1 MFIGLVRAYISKQ
14 MALFG
19 DINNMFGYS
28 LIRTKKLD
36 AIFDKIAIFALDK
49 IRYQNQLFMD
59 IKGKVIQ
66 VLPMEGGTSKSG
78 NQWSKASLI
87 VETTENPKYPKKVK
101 ISNMKNADTFSK
113 IAVGSEVTFK
123 VEIESREYNGRWYTE
138 VNCWGWDTPQV
149 QQTPAQPAPQAQ
161 NAPAQEENDQLPF

>member
-1 MFIGLVRAYISKQ
+1 
-14 MALFG
+14 
-19 DINNMFGYS
+19 MFGFT

-36 AIFDKIAIFALDK
+36 AILGKIAIFALGK

-87 VETTENPKYPKKVK
+87 VETTENPQYPKKVK
-101 ISNMKNADTFSK
+101 ISNMKNADAFSK
-113 IAVGSEVTFK
+113 IAIGSEVTFK

-138 VNCWGWDTPQV
+138 VNCWGWDAPQV
-149 QQTPAQPAPQAQ
+149 QQAQTQPMQTPAQPAPQMPDLTP
-161 NAPAQEENDQLPF
+161 APNDDLPF